1 MVASDV
7 DHVQSQPLEKYK
19 EEIKSLQ
26 MEIEILKEKTR
37 NAPDSVNSARSE
49 RESAQIEEKVV
60 EILEVKSI
68 IPHPIDAPSIVVD
81 NKVAQLQA
89 TQSFGGNTNK
99 YEEVSQELLMTT
111 SNGHNTFEN
120 VENVSNPDSESRP
133 EERRPLL
140 KSYDLSGGAVPEN
153 TASSFFSCLSPL
165 YSLSLGALP
174 KAFSSAG
181 IWDGFLFVTLAVP
194 LMFLFDLPFI

>member
-7 DHVQSQPLEKYK
+7 DHVQSQHLEKYK
-19 EEIKSLQ
+19 EEIKSLEMQ
-26 MEIEILKEKTR
+26 IEILKEKTR
-37 NAPDSVNSARSE
+37 NAPDSVNSAHSE

-99 YEEVSQELLMTT
+99 YEKASQELLMTT

-140 KSYDLSGGAVPEN
+140 KSYNLSGGAVPKN
-153 TASSFFSCLSPL
+153 TASSFFACLSPL
-165 YSLSLGALP
+165 YSLCLMARKKL
-174 KAFSSAG
+174 
-181 IWDGFLFVTLAVP
+181 FLLQQFGVVFLLSP
-194 LMFLFDLPFI
+194 LQCP